1 MTRQSTRGRTPA
13 RRRAITLLVVAPL
26 VCGLLVAGIVTTAW
40 LLVGRPVPAQGATW
54 LQVAKVGTAQV
65 TGGPQQPFFAL
76 VLGTGARSDDPSQSP
91 DDPGLADAIHV
102 IGVNPA
108 LEVGDA
114 DRHPARHRGAGRGQA
129 QLVYRQQPRRQRP
142 AGGSRRGVVGRER
155 AHHLGDPRQL
165 PQLPA
170 NGRRD
175 RRDRREH
182 PDADE
187 RRLLRRALQRRACA
201 PEWPAG
207 IAVRPRPALV
217 RQR

>member
-54 LQVAKVGTAQV
+54 LQVDKVGTAQV

-114 DRHPARHRGAGRGQA
+114 DRHPARH
-129 QLVYRQQPRRQRP
+129 
-142 AGGSRRGVVGRER
+142 
-155 AHHLGDPRQL
+155 
-165 PQLPA
+165 
-170 NGRRD
+170 
-175 RRDRREH
+175 
-182 PDADE
+182 
-187 RRLLRRALQRRACA
+187 
-201 PEWPAG
+201 
-207 IAVRPRPALV
+207 
-217 RQR
+217 